1 MNNNARRNW
10 LCMAV
15 AVSLFMAACGGGDGS
30 DTTASSGAPAVPA
43 APASPTP
50 AYTIS
55 GTLTGLTTGATL
67 TLTNNGSDKLSIAAD
82 GAFSFA
88 NPVMFNTGY
97 AIAIGKQPLWQI
109 CSIANGGGTA
119 TANVSNVAVT
129 CAVARAA
136 VSTLAGSTTPDAVDG
151 TGSAA
156 SFFHPK
162 GVAVDANGNVYVADT
177 ENNEIRKITPAGVVT
192 TLAGQINAGSNDGT
206 GRGASFNWPTGVAVD
221 ANGNVYVADYG
232 NNKIRKITPGGVV
245 TTLAGSNA
253 SGSADGIGPAASFR
267 YPSDIAVD
275 ASSNVYVAD
284 TGNNEIRKITP
295 AGIVTTPAGTTAKG
309 SADGVGNAASFY
321 GPYGVAVDANGNV
334 YVADRSNH
342 EIRKVT
348 PGGVVT
354 TLAGSTTMGSA
365 DGVGNAAAFAG
376 PSGVE
381 VDAAGN
387 VYVADS
393 GNFEIRKIT
402 PAGIVTTLAGST
414 TQGTA
419 EGIGPAASFN
429 LPWGLAVD
437 ASGNVYVADHSNNMI
452 RKITPTP

>member
-15 AVSLFMAACGGGDGS
+15 AVSLFMAACGGGDGN
-30 DTTASSGAPAVPA
+30 DTTASSGTPAVPA

-67 TLTNNGSDKLSIAAD
+67 TLTNNWSDKLSIAAD

-97 AIAIGKQPLWQI
+97 AIAIGRQPLWQI
-109 CSIANGGGTA
+109 CSIANGSGTA

-129 CAVARAA
+129 CAAARAA

-177 ENNEIRKITPAGVVT
+177 ENNE
-192 TLAGQINAGSNDGT
+192 
-206 GRGASFNWPTGVAVD
+206 
-221 ANGNVYVADYG
+221 
-232 NNKIRKITPGGVV
+232 IRKITPGGVV

-295 AGIVTTPAGTTAKG
+295 AGIVTTLAGTTAKG

-402 PAGIVTTLAGST
+402 PAGIVTTLAGSA

-419 EGIGPAASFN
+419 DGIGPAASFN

>member
-15 AVSLFMAACGGGDGS
+15 AVSLFMAACGGGDGN
-30 DTTASSGAPAVPA
+30 DTTASSGTPAVPA

-67 TLTNNGSDKLSIAAD
+67 TLTNNWSDKLSIAAD

-97 AIAIGKQPLWQI
+97 AIAIGRQPLWQI
-109 CSIANGGGTA
+109 CSIANGSGTA

-129 CAVARAA
+129 CAAARAA

-177 ENNEIRKITPAGVVT
+177 ENNE
-192 TLAGQINAGSNDGT
+192 
-206 GRGASFNWPTGVAVD
+206 
-221 ANGNVYVADYG
+221 
-232 NNKIRKITPGGVV
+232 IRKITPGGVV

-295 AGIVTTPAGTTAKG
+295 AGIVTTLAGTTAKG

-419 EGIGPAASFN
+419 DGIGPAASFN